1 MSHDTEEDAEAL
13 DSVDDMILLAEVAE
27 TGSFTRAGER
37 IGMPKSTVSQ
47 RIAQLEARLGLRLLN
62 RSTRHV
68 SLTGSGQVYLE
79 YCRRVRAEVS
89 AANMA
94 MTNLKEQPV
103 GTLKITCPE
112 VTATYFMPAFLHGFT
127 TQFPRITV
135 ELIATNRHLDII
147 RERVDF
153 AFRVGMAAG
162 HDLIVRHVSSIK
174 RVLVAAPGYLA
185 AGSSLREP
193 ADLLNHRCLVH
204 DAQSEWEFSS
214 VDTPVVLRPP
224 PAATSDSM
232 GFLLQSCVAG
242 SGVALLPAYVCQPSV
257 AVGRLVQLLPGWEI
271 PPYEM
276 ILIFPNLKN
285 QSKAQTAFRDY
296 VNTFDFSAFAFGG

>member
-1 MSHDTEEDAEAL
+1 
-13 DSVDDMILLAEVAE
+13 MILLAEVAE

-112 VTATYFMPAFLHGFT
+112 VTATYFMPTFLHGFT
-127 TQFPRITV
+127 RQFPRISV

-153 AFRVGMAAG
+153 AFRVGRTIG
-162 HDLIVRHVSSIK
+162 QDLIVRRVSSIK
-174 RVLVAAPGYLA
+174 RVLVAAPAYLA
-185 AGSSLREP
+185 AGSPLREP
-193 ADLLNHRCLVH
+193 TDLLHRRCLVH
-204 DAQSEWEFSS
+204 DAQPEWVFSS
-214 VDTPVVLRPP
+214 DDTPIVLRPP

-232 GFLLQSCVAG
+232 GFLLQSCIAG
-242 SGVALLPAYVCQPSV
+242 GGVALLPAYVCQPSV
-257 AVGRLVQLLPGWEI
+257 AVGRLVELLLG
-271 PPYEM
+271 
-276 ILIFPNLKN
+276 LGDSTL
-285 QSKAQTAFRDY
+285 
-296 VNTFDFSAFAFGG
+296 